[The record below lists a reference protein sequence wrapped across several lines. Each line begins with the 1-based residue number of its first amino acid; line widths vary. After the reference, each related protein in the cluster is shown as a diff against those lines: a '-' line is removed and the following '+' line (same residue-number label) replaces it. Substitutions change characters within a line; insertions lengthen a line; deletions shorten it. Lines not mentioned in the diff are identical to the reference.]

1 MRAVYTGCSERN
13 SFIGTIVFFIQHW
26 WKNTAGCCA
35 VTAKRV
41 SPGGPSFQPVCEES
55 EECRT
60 SAKAPRC
67 LGPDKPC
74 TCKCSGDGIGDL
86 PMLEM
91 VDMVQLPA
99 GLVPGS
105 YVLGWRWDCEE
116 STQVWTSCSDVTIT
130 A

>member
-1 MRAVYTGCSERN
+1 MNRRSEGRVHWAGLCNGLCNPGTG
-13 SFIGTIVFFIQHW
+13 
-26 WKNTAGCCA
+26 A
-35 VTAKRV
+35 
-41 SPGGPSFQPVCEES
+41 
-55 EECRT
+55 
-60 SAKAPRC
+60 
-67 LGPDKPC
+67 
-74 TCKCSGDGIGDL
+74 SGAGDL